1 MRDLRADFSAELREF
16 NGGAEHVHLANVL
29 LTVTISQL
37 VNSPKGASSRR
48 LRQEFPDPRRHYC
61 RAKCS
66 GPGSHFTGSA
76 GGRPDHCPAPV
87 HRTAEPS
94 RPTGSRPAAFITG
107 LTAGALAAILVAA
120 RRGPGQHD
128 GQGHTTASMVQVE
141 VLTVRNDER
150 ARSAKPGWL

>member
-29 LTVTISQL
+29 LTVTISRL

-61 RAKCS
+61 RARCS

-76 GGRPDHCPAPV
+76 GDAPISV
-87 HRTAEPS
+87 PRQYIEQQN
-94 RPTGSRPAAFITG
+94 RPARPA
-107 LTAGALAAILVAA
+107 
-120 RRGPGQHD
+120 H
-128 GQGHTTASMVQVE
+128 
-141 VLTVRNDER
+141 VRLPSSP
-150 ARSAKPGWL
+150 A